1 MAEVKNSYTTGELTK
16 GFGTNKVTLLRRA
29 ARENWKSVPRPGR
42 GGGEM
47 WLVSSMPEKTRR
59 ELASA
64 LAAREARLP
73 SPELEKSL
81 ALLAELP
88 DARRARAEGRAKLAR
103 AARLYMRTCGLSA
116 SAALRDFCARY
127 NDWVLDAAED
137 IRAAVPHVSL
147 NSIKAWMRG
156 LEETGIHALAGN
168 YGNRAGSGMIDNQ
181 PAMLAYVL
189 GRLSKHP
196 DISAALLHEGIRA
209 HFRNDP
215 EIRIPSER
223 RTQEWLHRW
232 KLDNAQLHTYMAAP
246 DRWRNEFMS
255 ACGDAAERIIRPNQR
270 WEFDGTPSDLILSDG
285 HRYNITGVIDVFTRR
300 LMLLVSPRAS
310 SRAVASLTRRAITEW
325 GVPETPVTDNGR
337 DYVAAHMMQLWA
349 GLNITPVTL
358 PPFRPDLKPFIER
371 SFRTFSHHLLTLLPG
386 YTGANVA
393 ERQRIRERKSFAARM
408 MKQGEEIE
416 LALDREQL
424 QKFCDDWCNNVYAHK
439 RHSGLKGK
447 TPFEMAAA
455 IRPGQI
461 RRVRDESALYIL
473 LLPLAPG
480 SAGWRVI
487 GKKGVRAGGMTYNA
501 PELGG
506 LEGKMVQIRLDDTEV
521 GVAYL
526 FGEDGKFVCR
536 AFDHDVLGVKA
547 REVAMLRRR
556 KQKEI
561 MREQSA
567 AMHEA
572 EKSLKD
578 KPLALEIMEAARE
591 RSVKRIAFTAPELAP
606 PHDSEGLAEAS
617 RAARS
622 RQGLPPITE
631 ERARELREIA
641 QAAMR
646 GEGFHAPETSAARYR
661 LCGDIL
667 AAIEAGGA
675 VTEEERLW
683 AYNYRASSEYTGQ
696 KLLEETFAT
705 SAGRGASRSA
715 VRNAG

>member
-1 MAEVKNSYTTGELTK
+1 MNRLKDAYTAQELAKACGVTRQAVQERAKNESWQFLPHE
-16 GFGTNKVTLLRRA
+16 
-29 ARENWKSVPRPGR
+29 GR
-42 GGGEM
+42 GGGKE

-59 ELASA
+59 ELAAA

-116 SAALRDFCARY
+116 SAALRDFCAKY
-127 NDWVLDAAED
+127 NDWALTAPED
-137 IRAAVPHVSL
+137 VRAAVPHVSV

-156 LEETGIHALAGN
+156 LEEEGIHSLAGN
-168 YGNRAGSGMIDNQ
+168 YGNRAGCGMIDSQ

-189 GRLSKHP
+189 GRLAEHP
-196 DISAALLHEGIRA
+196 DISAALLYEGIGA
-209 HFRNDP
+209 HFRGEP
-215 EIRIPSER
+215 EVRIPSER
-223 RTQEWLHRW
+223 RVQEWLRGW
-232 KLDNAQLHTYMAAP
+232 KQENAQLHTYMAAP
-246 DRWRNEFMS
+246 DHWRNEFMA
-255 ACGDAAERIIRPNQR
+255 ACGNAAEKVIRPNQR
-270 WEFDGTPSDLILSDG
+270 WEFDGTPSDLILADG

-300 LMLLVSPRAS
+300 LMLLVSAKAS
-310 SRAVASLTRRAITEW
+310 SRAVASLTRRAIMEW
-325 GVPETPVTDNGR
+325 GVPETPVTDNGK

-416 LALDREQL
+416 LPLDREQL
-424 QKFCDDWCNNVYAHK
+424 QKFCNDWCNDVYAHK

-455 IRPGQI
+455 IRPDQI
-461 RRVRDESALYIL
+461 RRIRDESALHIL

-480 SAGWRVI
+480 SAGWRVV

-547 REVAMLRRR
+547 QEVAMLRKR
-556 KQKEI
+556 KQKAIMQEQAAA
-561 MREQSA
+561 MREA
-567 AMHEA
+567 
-572 EKSLKD
+572 KKGLKD
-578 KPLALEIMEAARE
+578 KPLALEIMEAAKE
-591 RSVKRIAFTAPELAP
+591 RSAKRIAFTAPELAP
-606 PHDSEGLAEAS
+606 AHDSEGLAEAS

-622 RQGLPPITE
+622 RQGMPPITE
-631 ERARELREIA
+631 ERARELRQIA

-696 KLLEETFAT
+696 KLLAETFAPAV
-705 SAGRGASRSA
+705 SMA

>member
-1 MAEVKNSYTTGELTK
+1 MKDLKAHTTKELTVLL
-16 GFGTNKVTLLRRA
+16 GVNEISSVTRRA

-88 DARRARAEGRAKLAR
+88 DARRARAEGRARLAQ
-103 AARLYMRTCGLSA
+103 AARLYTQTCGLSA
-116 SAALRDFCARY
+116 SAALRDFCAKY
-127 NDWVLDAAED
+127 NQWVLTAPDD
-137 IRAAVPHVSL
+137 VRAAVPHVSL
-147 NSIKAWMRG
+147 NSIKTWMRG

-168 YGNRAGSGMIDNQ
+168 YGNRAGSGMIDSQ

-189 GRLSKHP
+189 GRLAEHP
-196 DISAALLHEGIRA
+196 DISATLLYEGIRA
-209 HFRNDP
+209 HFRHDP

-223 RTQEWLHRW
+223 RVQEWLHRW

-246 DRWRNEFMS
+246 DHWRNEFMA
-255 ACGDAAERIIRPNQR
+255 ACGNAAEKVIRPNQR

-310 SRAVASLTRRAITEW
+310 SRAVASLTRKAIMEW
-325 GVPETPVTDNGR
+325 GVPETPVTDNGK

-349 GLNITPVTL
+349 GLNITPLTL

-416 LALDREQL
+416 LPFDQKQL
-424 QKFCDDWCNNVYAHK
+424 QAFCDDWCNHIYAHK
-439 RHSGLKGK
+439 KHHGLGGK

-455 IRPGQI
+455 IRPDQI
-461 RRVRDESALYIL
+461 RRVRDESALHIL

-480 SAGWRVI
+480 SAGWRVV

-506 LEGKMVQIRLDDTEV
+506 LEGKMVQPRLDDNEV

-526 FGEDGKFVCR
+526 FGEDGKFICR
-536 AFDHDVLGVKA
+536 AFDHDVLGVL
-547 REVAMLRRR
+547 RDEVAAVRQN
-556 KQKEI
+556 KQKKI
-561 MREQSA
+561 MRERAA
-567 AMHEA
+567 AMREA
-572 EKSLKD
+572 KKALRD
-578 KPLALEIMEAARE
+578 KPLALEIMEAAKE
-591 RSVKRIAFTAPELAP
+591 RSAKRIAFTGAELAP
-606 PHDSEGLAEAS
+606 EHTSEGLVEAG

-622 RQGLPPITE
+622 GQGLPPITE
-631 ERARELREIA
+631 ERARELREMA

-646 GEGFHAPETSAARYR
+646 GEGFRPPETSAARYR
-661 LCGDIL
+661 MCNDIL
-667 AAIEAGGA
+667 AVIESGQP
-675 VTEEERLW
+675 VEEAEKLW
-683 AYNYRASSEYTGQ
+683 AYNYRTSSEYIGQ
-696 KLLEETFAT
+696 KLLAETFAP
-705 SAGRGASRSA
+705 AARQAA
-715 VRNAG
+715 IQNAG